1 MSTDTATE
9 TEETTTE
16 APKEDLKAQTSASLL
31 ERRDALAEEATA
43 ALDGDWSEYLA
54 LAEQERVL
62 TEELDRRHSVKVPVP
77 APGKVPV
84 AASERMDTLR
94 AEIAEAEKALEAFA
108 GVEPRGHNPYAPKW
122 GETVEELEEPQR
134 QKAKAFLNLE
144 RKRQDLAALERRLQF
159 AENTDDEIT
168 TTLEDSQVERESLMK
183 DLKQAQ
189 AEHRPALERK
199 LNRQI
204 EEATSRWLSLE
215 VESKTRS
222 KIRLRESGLDQM
234 AERAATKQRKQN
246 LIDWQARRKE
256 LENDLQTALSHPRNP
271 VEAQEVRHL
280 WVDSLAEAQQAIEA
294 HEKAIASNAP
304 HPRAELAAIRAQ
316 LDARA
321 PRPSGS
327 W

>member
-1 MSTDTATE
+1 MSTETAE
-9 TEETTTE
+9 TTE
-16 APKEDLKAQTSASLL
+16 APQEDLKAQTSASLL
-31 ERRDALAEEATA
+31 ERRDALAQEATA
-43 ALDGDWSEYLA
+43 ALDGDWGEYQA
-54 LAEQERVL
+54 LAEAERAL
-62 TEELDRRHSVKVPVP
+62 TAELDRRHSVKVPIP
-77 APGKVPV
+77 APEKVPV
-84 AASERMDTLR
+84 AASERMETLR
-94 AEIAEAEKALEAFA
+94 AEIAEGEKAMEAFA

-122 GETVEELEEPQR
+122 GETVEDLEAPM
-134 QKAKAFLNLE
+134 KAKAEVFMNLE

-168 TTLEDSQVERESLMK
+168 TTLEDSQVEREDLMK
-183 DLKQAQ
+183 ALKQAQ

-215 VESKTRS
+215 VESKTRAR
-222 KIRLRESGLDQM
+222 IRLRESGLDQM
-234 AERAATKQRKQN
+234 AERAAARQRQQN
-246 LIDWQARRKE
+246 LIDWQARRRE
-256 LENDLQTALSHPRNP
+256 LEADLQQALSHPRDP

-280 WVDSLAEAQQAIEA
+280 WVDSLAEAASNIEA

-304 HPRAELAAIRAQ
+304 FPRGDIAAIRAQ
-316 LDARA
+316 LDAQA